1 MVARGYLT
9 DGRLLVND
17 PAGDRER
24 PAITPGAGPL
34 AGYSKTGVRYWN
46 GDGDKAVYEWDVLQV
61 RWVITMGPV
70 ASESGGKAE
79 DAK

>member
-1 MVARGYLT
+1 MVACGYLI

-24 PAITPGAGPL
+24 PAVATGAGPL

-46 GDGDKAVYEWDVLQV
+46 GDGDKTVYEWDVLQV
-61 RWVITMGPV
+61 RWVITLGPSAPV
-70 ASESGGKAE
+70 GGDKAE